1 MEEEQTEKWKKEKWS
16 CSLCTYN
23 NIAGQLKCD
32 LCKTPR
38 FGQDDSDNETIK
50 QQEELMAPI
59 WSCHCCTFKNIQTAT
74 RCAKCDSERTSAAK
88 SDGMIERAANL
99 APRNLTIRANSP
111 RIDRMSSL
119 KSHGGSPQFRHDSNP
134 NSGTANK
141 WKCPRCTY
149 LNFAKAVKCTMC
161 CLTLPSSIK
170 PATQPVRIVKDYY
183 KPTPLVL
190 PPDFHKRY
198 RPFTIWCDGCY
209 DIVHFGHANQ
219 LRQAKQFG
227 NRLVVGIYSDQ
238 DIAKHK
244 GLPVFNEQE
253 RYRLLRG
260 IKWVDQIW
268 LFTHLANPFIY
279 AYFNERMRMSYREVL
294 TCAELRYQIRKRRKQ
309 RGFQRQNSR
318 ATMSRFVGTQQ
329 RLFICCRKSHGQ
341 RSNRMST
348 RSVKSQRNGN
358 FVRSSLQM
366 QSRDFEQIIIV
377 RGTGKEVKVEARD
390 TGEINEK
397 TLQAAF
403 LLEDNTPI
411 SLLRDEVALTC
422 RRDGEE
428 YLFVLG
434 QNWRNQ
440 IFDLKWDERRRS
452 RSIKTAKSMV
462 ISRPTLPQVN
472 EEEFAASFHHFLYY
486 MPKYQPALRNKQ
498 DEPPSPKPDDYV
510 DGGCVTPIS
519 PSAAVKYQH
528 RSHTVLRVYEEGVGN
543 ERSIVLIRKIMDT
556 STYHMMKVIVV
567 DTKHDFVLLRS
578 LDNSPIFE
586 YSYPW
591 SLREPRNLEWFVGF
605 GLSHRTENGRH
616 LTYRNGRISADQPDY
631 RGRFKAD
638 ASIDDEDSGGPC
650 FSKDRVLIG
659 ILVSCTTT
667 SPNLSNKNNNRS
679 VEKEIDSA
687 SCHRGVSLIAS
698 ASLIYEAFAKYMDST
713 GEEVKLEETNPL
725 DDTVLKRKCQNEE
738 DPPAKLDTLDKYNCD
753 FCVHSDNP
761 SFSVD
766 GEDRNS
772 EVKAAGRFREVQ
784 RTVGVSATE
793 IVGRML
799 LLTKSH
805 HSHTDEFSQEHIE
818 LARMLSTCRETKSPS
833 TRISRFVSKSNQ
845 FIRFAEGRPIASN
858 DVVIYVAGAFD
869 LFHVGHLAFL
879 EAARKLG
886 DYLIVGL
893 YNDQDVNYYKGGNYP
908 IMSLH
913 ERVLTILAYRPV
925 DEVIIGAPLDL
936 TDDMIQ
942 RFSISLV
949 INGVRSGHS
958 DLTFDYC
965 DERFSVAKR
974 RGIFRQINSN
984 SDMTTEKIIE
994 RIIDNRNCLLRSRC
1008 NQQTASM
1015 N

>member
-1 MEEEQTEKWKKEKWS
+1 MEEEQTEKSKKEKWS

-50 QQEELMAPI
+50 QQEELMAPS
-59 WSCHCCTFKNIQTAT
+59 WSCGRCTFKNIQTAK
-74 RCAKCDSERTSAAK
+74 RCAKCDSERTSTLK
-88 SDGMIERAANL
+88 SDGVIERAANL

-111 RIDRMSSL
+111 RIDRISSL
-119 KSHGGSPQFRHDSNP
+119 KSHGGAPQIRHDSNV
-134 NSGTANK
+134 NSNTTNK

-161 CLTLPSSIK
+161 CLTLPSSIR

-209 DIVHFGHANQ
+209 DIIHFGHANQ

-253 RYRLLRG
+253 RCRLLRG
-260 IKWVDQIW
+260 IKWVDQIVQN
-268 LFTHLANPFIY
+268 APF
-279 AYFNERMRMSYREVL
+279 L
-294 TCAELRYQIRKRRKQ
+294 T
-309 RGFQRQNSR
+309 
-318 ATMSRFVGTQQ
+318 
-329 RLFICCRKSHGQ
+329 
-341 RSNRMST
+341 
-348 RSVKSQRNGN
+348 
-358 FVRSSLQM
+358 
-366 QSRDFEQIIIV
+366 
-377 RGTGKEVKVEARD
+377 
-390 TGEINEK
+390 
-397 TLQAAF
+397 
-403 LLEDNTPI
+403 
-411 SLLRDEVALTC
+411 
-422 RRDGEE
+422 
-428 YLFVLG
+428 
-434 QNWRNQ
+434 
-440 IFDLKWDERRRS
+440 
-452 RSIKTAKSMV
+452 
-462 ISRPTLPQVN
+462 
-472 EEEFAASFHHFLYY
+472 
-486 MPKYQPALRNKQ
+486 
-498 DEPPSPKPDDYV
+498 
-510 DGGCVTPIS
+510 
-519 PSAAVKYQH
+519 
-528 RSHTVLRVYEEGVGN
+528 TV
-543 ERSIVLIRKIMDT
+543 
-556 STYHMMKVIVV
+556 
-567 DTKHDFVLLRS
+567 
-578 LDNSPIFE
+578 
-586 YSYPW
+586 
-591 SLREPRNLEWFVGF
+591 
-605 GLSHRTENGRH
+605 
-616 LTYRNGRISADQPDY
+616 
-631 RGRFKAD
+631 
-638 ASIDDEDSGGPC
+638 
-650 FSKDRVLIG
+650 
-659 ILVSCTTT
+659 
-667 SPNLSNKNNNRS
+667 
-679 VEKEIDSA
+679 
-687 SCHRGVSLIAS
+687 
-698 ASLIYEAFAKYMDST
+698 
-713 GEEVKLEETNPL
+713 
-725 DDTVLKRKCQNEE
+725 
-738 DPPAKLDTLDKYNCD
+738 DTLDKYNCD

-766 GEDRNS
+766 GEDTNS

-784 RTVGVSATE
+784 RTLGVSATE

-958 DLTFDYC
+958 DLTFDYG

-1008 NQQTASM
+1008 SQQTASM